1 MTKKLLPF
9 IALGLLIGCGKEKSK
24 DDKEAPF
31 VPTQLTF
38 SKPSPGQKLTQEQI
52 SETKALLSTNN
63 KLILPPSD
71 LVFATK
77 KMSATEIQQKEEN
90 IRAQDANSYAL
101 LKDIQSN
108 CQIERPTSKFDATF
122 PTTGDMSLENLR
134 TGDHYNF
141 ESTAGIKGDK
151 CPVKYSVGMMAKA
164 YVNDVNQDTQ
174 RLKASGSVTYK
185 SQAFM
190 VEPKYQRLL
199 NSRGIVVDSNISG
212 LALKQD
218 AQSNILM
225 TFDLSGTYYSL
236 KHDIPYAAK
245 VQVLSSGKDS
255 GQDNTAEIIVSMSL
269 KAPNAPIQ
277 IDIHTKSSA
286 NSTTPTVEEYY
297 VNGHQMNKEEFNAL
311 FGKENPAMSST
322 KTLVK
327 TYKF

>member
-9 IALGLLIGCGKEKSK
+9 IAMGLLIGCGKGKSK

-31 VPTQLTF
+31 VPTELTF
-38 SKPSPGQKLTQEQI
+38 SKPTQGQKLTKEQI
-52 SETKALLSTNN
+52 NETKALLSTNE
-63 KLILPPSD
+63 KMILPPSD

-77 KMSATEIQQKEEN
+77 KMSAAEIQQKEES
-90 IRAQDANSYAL
+90 IKTRDADSYAL

-108 CQIERPTSKFDATF
+108 CQIERPTTKFDATF

-134 TGDHYNF
+134 NGDHYNY
-141 ESTAGIKGDK
+141 ETAAGIKGDK
-151 CPVKYSVGMMAKA
+151 CPVKYSVGMSAKA
-164 YVNDVNQDTQ
+164 YVNDVNSDAK
-174 RLKASGSVTYK
+174 RLKASGSMTYK
-185 SQAFM
+185 TQAFM
-190 VEPKYQRLL
+190 VEPKYQKLL
-199 NSRGIVVDSNISG
+199 NSRGVVVDSNVSG

-218 AQSNILM
+218 TESNILM
-225 TFDLSGTYYSL
+225 TFDLSGSYYSL

-255 GQDNTAEIIVSMSL
+255 GKDNTAEMIISMSIT
-269 KAPNAPIQ
+269 APNTPIQ

-286 NSTTPTVEEYY
+286 NSTTPAVEEYY
-297 VNGHQMNKEEFNAL
+297 VNGHQMSKEEFNSL

-322 KTLVK
+322 RTLVK